1 MPSCSEVCLLILVN
15 QDIEYF
21 YKEVLTHIFMNK
33 KNVLLKDGNR
43 NQMIFFLY
51 CIIFY
56 MNFKH
61 VLLHCKFFCT
71 CMLYNILVSSS
82 PGKF

>member
-33 KNVLLKDGNR
+33 KNVLLKDGDR
-43 NQMIFFLY
+43 NQMIFFY
-51 CIIFY
+51 I
-56 MNFKH
+56 
-61 VLLHCKFFCT
+61 V
-71 CMLYNILVSSS
+71 
-82 PGKF
+82 